1 MNNIV
6 LFDIYLNE
14 NLEKV
19 NELISIT
26 IYDEINN
33 QSTVDKKNDNFIIIK
48 RIPKWILK
56 NKNKIEFNTGK
67 VNELKNQGRYLSNA
81 QILEQQRKEI
91 DKIMFKEYIE
101 KIIKFKWE
109 EIKKKGCMYFLYILY
124 FNILIKKYNF
134 LYNIIYFF

>member
-101 KIIKFKWE
+101 KIIKFK
-109 EIKKKGCMYFLYILY
+109 
-124 FNILIKKYNF
+124 
-134 LYNIIYFF
+134 